1 MTRLLRALSPRSW
14 LRATRRTARLRLTLL
29 YTGMF
34 LGLGTALVIGVFL
47 LSTGGQFVVHARAE
61 LTTVTPTSTSIRPVA
76 PNGPGPAPRLPA
88 VVPAGSV
95 VESQPSKDL
104 AGLLATTWILLVVTA
119 MVSALLGWFAA
130 GRVLRPLRE
139 MTDTARTISAGNL
152 GRRLALTGP
161 DDEFKR
167 LGDTLDELLGRLEAS
182 FDAQRR
188 FVANASHELR
198 TPLTV
203 ERTLL
208 QVALAD
214 PDATEVSLR
223 AACEELL
230 ACGREHERL
239 LESLLTLASSE
250 RGLNYREPVDLARLA
265 GHVLL
270 TPRPDMQRQRLEL
283 DTTLEPAAVAGDPA
297 LIERLM
303 ANLVDNAVRYNR
315 PGGRVE
321 VRTAAV
327 NGHAVV
333 SVTNTGPVV
342 AADDTDRMFE
352 PFQRLGGGRAAA
364 ADGHHG
370 LGLSIVRAIASA
382 HDAAIDTTPQAAGG
396 LVVTVRFSRLEGAP
410 PAHNPSSGTS
420 APAGSSTRR

>member
-1 MTRLLRALSPRSW
+1 MTRMLRALSPRSW

-29 YTGMF
+29 YSGMF

-47 LSTGGQFVVHARAE
+47 LSTGGQLVVHARAE
-61 LTTVTPTSTSIRPVA
+61 VITVTPTSTTIRPA
-76 PNGPGPAPRLPA
+76 PPNGPGP
-88 VVPAGSV
+88 VVPPAIAPAGGV
-95 VESQPSKDL
+95 VASQPSKDL
-104 AGLLATTWILLVVTA
+104 AGLLATTWGLLVITA
-119 MVSALLGWFAA
+119 LVSALLGWFAA
-130 GRVLRPLRE
+130 GRVLRPLRD

-167 LGDTLDELLGRLEAS
+167 LGDTLDELLERLEAS

-214 PDATEVSLR
+214 PDATEGSLR

-250 RGLNYREPVDLARLA
+250 RGLNHREPIDLARMA
-265 GHVLL
+265 GQVLL

-283 DTTLEPAAVAGDPA
+283 DTTLEPAAMAGDPA

-303 ANLVDNAVRYNR
+303 ANLIDNAVRYNH

-321 VRTAAV
+321 VNTAAL

-342 AADDTDRMFE
+342 RPDQTDMLFE
-352 PFQRLGGGRAAA
+352 PFQRLGGRAAA

-370 LGLSIVRAIASA
+370 LGLSIVRAIAVA
-382 HDAAIDTTPQAAGG
+382 HDATIDTVPQAAGG
-396 LVVTVRFSRLEGAP
+396 LAVTVSFARLGGAAALQSP
-410 PAHNPSSGTS
+410 
-420 APAGSSTRR
+420 